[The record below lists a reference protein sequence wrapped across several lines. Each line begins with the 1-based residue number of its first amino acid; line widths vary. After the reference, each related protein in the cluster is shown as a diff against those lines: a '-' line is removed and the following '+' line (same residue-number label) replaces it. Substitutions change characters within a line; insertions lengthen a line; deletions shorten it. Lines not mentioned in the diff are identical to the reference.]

1 MSRSYICSLQKK
13 NGSFGGGKK
22 KKIFEIS
29 SHGMEEGKKE
39 LKRSI

>member
-1 MSRSYICSLQKK
+1 MVVLEEE
-13 NGSFGGGKK
+13 